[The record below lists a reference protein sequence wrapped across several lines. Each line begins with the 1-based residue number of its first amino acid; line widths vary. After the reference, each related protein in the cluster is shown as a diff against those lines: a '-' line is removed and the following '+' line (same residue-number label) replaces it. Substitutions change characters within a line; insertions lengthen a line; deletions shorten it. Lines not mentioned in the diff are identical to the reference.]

1 MVGEALSQMWDYLE
15 YHVYDRWEISIQEFL
30 MEVAIV
36 EDFTVYMAEMIT
48 GRNDV
53 ESLLER
59 IQWIGNFMDIVRNGL
74 QTQKSNADQH
84 DPEAEAKIHK
94 RADP

>member
-1 MVGEALSQMWDYLE
+1 
-15 YHVYDRWEISIQEFL
+15 

-53 ESLLER
+53 ESLLGR

-74 QTQKSNADQH
+74 QTQKSSAHQH

>member
-1 MVGEALSQMWDYLE
+1 
-15 YHVYDRWEISIQEFL
+15 

-53 ESLLER
+53 ESLLGR
-59 IQWIGNFMDIVRNGL
+59 IQWIGNFMDIVRNGSETVYKL
-74 QTQKSNADQH
+74 RNQMRISMIRRLRRKYT
-84 DPEAEAKIHK
+84 K

>member
-1 MVGEALSQMWDYLE
+1 MWDYLE

-36 EDFTVYMAEMIT
+36 EDFTAYMAEMIT

-53 ESLLER
+53 ESRFLKGF
-59 IQWIGNFMDIVRNGL
+59 QWIGNFMDIVRNESETVYKL
-74 QTQKSNADQH
+74 
-84 DPEAEAKIHK
+84 EKIK
-94 RADP
+94 CGSA